1 MPITKP
7 RLSQS
12 LLKDYVD
19 YYDQN
24 TNGCGL
30 YIWKKHFE
38 KIPTTQS
45 DTQKLGVYF
54 EYLCTGYLREGE
66 QAPQPEMV
74 YKGTPKEKMAA
85 DYERAT
91 QSAQLFKRMIEY
103 HNIKIL
109 KVGEYLLH
117 NNSSGILDIR
127 AEWGGEECVI
137 DIKYTSLFDD
147 KFNPYG
153 WHTESLIYKSSLLL
167 QPIHYKYL
175 IEKMEGKPNIPF
187 YFFVFSAKD
196 PEKAKIIKTN
206 IQDEHIYIHEEN
218 YVEKMKRYIEFH
230 YNNPDKLEARPNYVR
245 CKDCSYFD
253 ICEKRAEIPLV
264 ETVDY

>member
-1 MPITKP
+1 MEKP

-19 YYDQN
+19 YYDPN

-30 YIWKKHFE
+30 YLWKKSFE
-38 KIPTTQS
+38 KQPIPPS
-45 DTQKLGVYF
+45 DTQKLGIYF
-54 EYLCTGYLREGE
+54 EYLCTGYLRKGE
-66 QAPQPEMV
+66 EAPQPEMV

-91 QSAQLFKRMIEY
+91 KSAELYKQMIEK

-109 KVGEYLLH
+109 SVGEYLIYD
-117 NNSSGILDIR
+117 NCSGILDIR
-127 AEWGGEECVI
+127 AEWNGEECII
-137 DIKYTSLFDD
+137 DLKYSGLFDD

-153 WHTESLIYKSSLLL
+153 WHTESLPYKSSLLL

-175 IEKMEGKPNIPF
+175 IEKIEGKPNIPF
-187 YFFVFSAKD
+187 YFFIFNAKD

-206 IQDEHIYIHEEN
+206 IQDEHIAIHEEN
-218 YVEKMKRYIEFH
+218 YVEKMKRYIDFH
-230 YNNPDKLEARPNYVR
+230 YNNPDKLLPRPSYLR
-245 CKDCSYFD
+245 CKECPFFD
-253 ICEKRAEIPLV
+253 TCDKRAEVPLI
-264 ETVDY
+264 EEIYY